1 MKIII
6 VGAGLS
12 GLSTAIALRK
22 YVQPICQ
29 EALDL
34 KVYDESDPHTVHD
47 KGWNDHSDL
56 RLKNQGAAISL
67 QSNGIRVLRDLDP
80 KLADKVIASGQ
91 PCKNFTWKTA
101 GDYLLGK
108 EYQDLLLISRP
119 ILVKCLWGALPKETL
134 VYRTV
139 ARVESIEGRKP
150 IVHFDDGGSEDADLV
165 IGADGIRSPV
175 RRSLFGDGEDFRP
188 KYL

>member
-1 MKIII
+1 MKIVI

-12 GLSTAIALRK
+12 GLATAIALQK

-29 EALDL
+29 EAFNVT
-34 KVYDESDPHTVHD
+34 VYDESDRHVVHD

-67 QSNGIRVLRDLDP
+67 QSNGMRVIRDLDA
-80 KLADKVIASGQ
+80 KLADKVVASGQ
-91 PCKNFTWKTA
+91 PCKSFTWKTA
-101 GDYLLGK
+101 GDYLLGR
-108 EYQDLLLISRP
+108 EYQELLLISRP
-119 ILVKCLWGALPKETL
+119 VLVSCLCEALSAGVL

-139 ARVESIEGRKP
+139 KSVEAEAGQRP
-150 IVHFDDGGSEDADLV
+150 VVYFEDGESEEADLV

-175 RRSLFGDGEDFRP
+175 RRSLFDDSKGVRP